1 VSALELLVHGIR
13 LLQALRIDVQDG
25 LESRSLLVVGIDAI
39 QILLDE
45 IVARQRA
52 RLHRSVNVGNGG
64 LDQMKGTI
72 RTTAGD
78 RHQQKGKQESGYS

>member
-1 VSALELLVHGIR
+1 
-13 LLQALRIDVQDG
+13 
-25 LESRSLLVVGIDAI
+25 LLVVGLDAV
-39 QILLDE
+39 QVLLDE

-72 RTTAGD
+72 RTTAGN
-78 RHQQKGKQESGYS
+78 RYQQKSKQEDGHF